1 MESDSLQNLTS
12 LGWLSYL
19 SAKEPPVLPEGCTVA
34 RVAIQHK
41 TNYVLYSEHGELR
54 GEVAGKLFYMSSSPQ
69 ELPAV
74 GDWVVINPRP
84 EEEAATILDV
94 LPRKSKFSRHAAG
107 KRIEEQIIAAN
118 VDKVFLVTGLDG
130 DFNPRRLERYLVV
143 AHESGAQP
151 IIVLNKADLCEDT
164 GLRVREVEAIA
175 KGAPV
180 VSTSAIQNDNLDEL
194 RKHLGTGV
202 TAALIGSSG
211 VGKST
216 IANCLV
222 GGELR
227 TGEVRWQDDKGRHVT
242 TQRELLLVPSG
253 GLLIDTPGMRELQL
267 WGGDEGIQD
276 AFEDIAELAAQC
288 RFNDCKHEVEPDCAV
303 RAALEDG
310 SLDKARY
317 HSYLKLQ
324 KEIAYQI
331 RKNDQTAQIL
341 EKEKVKKMSYEQKRI
356 YGHRTRR

>member
-1 MESDSLQNLTS
+1 MNAEPLKILAP
-12 LGWLSYL
+12 LGWESYL
-19 SAKEPPVLPEGCTVA
+19 SGKKPPPLPEGCTVA

-41 TNYVLYSEHGELR
+41 TNYILYSEYGELR

-84 EEEAATILDV
+84 EDEAATILDV

-107 KRIEEQIIAAN
+107 KKAEEQIIAAN

-143 AHESGAQP
+143 AHESGAEP
-151 IIVLNKADLCEDT
+151 VIVLNKTDLCDDIN
-164 GLRVREVEAIA
+164 LRMSEVEAIA
-175 KGAPV
+175 GGVPV
-180 VSTSAIQNDNLDEL
+180 ISTSAITNENLEEL
-194 RKHLGTGV
+194 RRQLGYGETG
-202 TAALIGSSG
+202 ALLGSSG

-216 IANCLV
+216 IAGWLV
-222 GGELR
+222 GTELK
-227 TGEVRWQDDKGRHVT
+227 TGSVREKDDKGRHVT
-242 TQRELLLVPSG
+242 THRELLLLPSG

-267 WGGDEGIQD
+267 WGGDKGVQD

-303 RAALEDG
+303 HAALDDG
-310 SLDKARY
+310 RLEKARY
-317 HSYLKLQ
+317 NSYLKLQ
-324 KEIAYQI
+324 RELAYQI
-331 RKNDQTAQIL
+331 RKNDQTALML
-341 EKEKVKKMSYEQKRI
+341 EKEKIKKLSYAQKRL
-356 YGHRTRR
+356 YGHRGKR